1 MPFKPGH
8 NLSKG
13 RPKGASNKSTET
25 IKRSISMLL
34 ENNIDTVQSDL
45 DEMQPRDRVN
55 ALLQFMKFVIPTQKA
70 VEIDTRTSQEELNE
84 AYIQKLMDIPKKI
97 LISTMT
103 EIEKYLESKR
113 ALDEKGK
120 PDESLFRV
128 KMYKSMKAAKI
139 SGKLY

>member
-1 MPFKPGH
+1 MPFKEG
-8 NLSKG
+8 NNMGRG

-34 ENNIDTVQSDL
+34 ENNIDIVQSDL

-84 AYIQKLMDIPKKI
+84 AYIQKLMDIP
-97 LISTMT
+97 
-103 EIEKYLESKR
+103 EENFDKYHDR
-113 ALDEKGK
+113 D
-120 PDESLFRV
+120 
-128 KMYKSMKAAKI
+128 
-139 SGKLY
+139 

>member
-1 MPFKPGH
+1 MGR
-8 NLSKG
+8 G

-70 VEIDTRTSQEELNE
+70 IELDNRESQEEKNE
-84 AYIQKLMDIPKKI
+84 AYIQKLMEIPEENFNKHH
-97 LISTMT
+97 
-103 EIEKYLESKR
+103 EG
-113 ALDEKGK
+113 D
-120 PDESLFRV
+120 
-128 KMYKSMKAAKI
+128 
-139 SGKLY
+139 

>member
-1 MPFKPGH
+1 MPFKEG
-8 NLSKG
+8 NNMGRG

-70 VEIDTRTSQEELNE
+70 IELDNRESEEEKNE
-84 AYIQKLMDIPKKI
+84 SYIQNLMEIP
-97 LISTMT
+97 
-103 EIEKYLESKR
+103 EENFNKYHER
-113 ALDEKGK
+113 D
-120 PDESLFRV
+120 
-128 KMYKSMKAAKI
+128 
-139 SGKLY
+139 

>member
-1 MPFKPGH
+1 MGR
-8 NLSKG
+8 G

-70 VEIDTRTSQEELNE
+70 VEIDTRTE
-84 AYIQKLMDIPKKI
+84 PRG
-97 LISTMT
+97 
-103 EIEKYLESKR
+103 IE
-113 ALDEKGK
+113 
-120 PDESLFRV
+120 
-128 KMYKSMKAAKI
+128 
-139 SGKLY
+139 

>member
-70 VEIDTRTSQEELNE
+70 IELDNRESEEEKNE
-84 AYIQKLMDIPKKI
+84 AYIQKLMEIPEENFKKYH
-97 LISTMT
+97 
-103 EIEKYLESKR
+103 EG
-113 ALDEKGK
+113 D
-120 PDESLFRV
+120 
-128 KMYKSMKAAKI
+128 
-139 SGKLY
+139 

>member
-55 ALLQFMKFVIPTQKA
+55 ALLQFMKFVVPTQKA
-70 VEIDTRTSQEELNE
+70 IELDNRESQEEKNE
-84 AYIQKLMDIPKKI
+84 SYIQMLMDVP
-97 LISTMT
+97 
-103 EIEKYLESKR
+103 EEN
-113 ALDEKGK
+113 
-120 PDESLFRV
+120 FN
-128 KMYKSMKAAKI
+128 
-139 SGKLY
+139 KLHERS

>member
-1 MPFKPGH
+1 MGR
-8 NLSKG
+8 G

-70 VEIDTRTSQEELNE
+70 IELDNRESQEEKNE
-84 AYIQKLMDIPKKI
+84 AYIQMLMDVPEENFNKHHD
-97 LISTMT
+97 
-103 EIEKYLESKR
+103 R
-113 ALDEKGK
+113 D
-120 PDESLFRV
+120 
-128 KMYKSMKAAKI
+128 
-139 SGKLY
+139 

>member
-13 RPKGASNKSTET
+13 RPKGAFNKSTET

-55 ALLQFMKFVIPTQKA
+55 ALLQFMKFVVPTQKA
-70 VEIDTRTSQEELNE
+70 IELDTKVSEEELNE
-84 AYIQKLMDIPKKI
+84 AYIQRLMEVPEENFD
-97 LISTMT
+97 
-103 EIEKYLESKR
+103 KYHDR
-113 ALDEKGK
+113 D
-120 PDESLFRV
+120 
-128 KMYKSMKAAKI
+128 
-139 SGKLY
+139 